1 MTYLSYHTHAN
12 TEVSSPHIIEL
23 LEPFGESS
31 WSETEWLLPITPSIK
46 VDETALSSSIS
57 HESDVACL
65 EECDAKRKHG
75 RHDPELI
82 IAAGECVRRR

>member
-1 MTYLSYHTHAN
+1 MKYLSYHTHPD

-23 LEPFGESS
+23 LKPFDESS
-31 WSETEWLLPITPSIK
+31 WSETEWLSSITPSME
-46 VDETALSSSIS
+46 VDETTLSSSIR
-57 HESDVACL
+57 HESDVTCL

-82 IAAGECVRRR
+82 IAAEECVR

>member
-12 TEVSSPHIIEL
+12 TKVSSPHIVKL

-31 WSETEWLLPITPSIK
+31 WSETEWLLSIAPSMK
-46 VDETALSSSIS
+46 VDETTLGSSIR
-57 HESDVACL
+57 HESDIACV
-65 EECDAKRKHG
+65 EECDAEREHG

-82 IAAGECVRRR
+82 IAAEECVR